1 MGKCVFDYKWLSD
14 AKFSWVKEFKG
25 DKHKA
30 MCCVCN
36 KVIDIEHI
44 GESTLKSHIKGEKHK
59 RNAGATS
66 SSTQS
71 VLMAT
76 FLHEGT
82 SSSCD
87 QSSES
92 GPSCAEANN
101 NEVFV
106 PLPLPAAD
114 GQSTV
119 KLPDGC
125 QGRGTKIKELKEK
138 KKRMKLD
145 IVSFVKSADDFSV
158 KAEET
163 GQMTFVTKS
172 NALRKAAKDKN
183 LQLQDVEDK
192 LNGKFEA
199 LKGFL
204 NILVSFLLNQNYCIS
219 VFQIISVPHFTKCC
233 FERQTSSTM
242 AELFKTINRL

>member
-1 MGKCVFDYKWLSD
+1 
-14 AKFSWVKEFKG
+14 
-25 DKHKA
+25 

-44 GESTLKSHIKGEKHK
+44 GESTLKSHMKGEKHK
-59 RNAGATS
+59 WNAGATS

-76 FLHEGT
+76 FLRKGT

-92 GPSCAEANN
+92 SCAEANN

-106 PLPLPAAD
+106 PPPLPAAD

-119 KLPDGC
+119 KLTDGC
-125 QGRGTKIKELKEK
+125 QGRGTQIEELKEK

-145 IVSFVKSADDFSV
+145 IDSLVKSADDFSV

-163 GQMTFVTKS
+163 GQMTLVTKS
-172 NALRKAAKDKN
+172 SALRKAAKDKN

-192 LNGKFEA
+192 LNGKLEA

-204 NILVSFLLNQNYCIS
+204 NILVSFLLSQNYCIS
-219 VFQIISVPHFTKCC
+219 VFQI
-233 FERQTSSTM
+233 
-242 AELFKTINRL
+242 